1 MGQRYLK
8 THLTLDTLAF
18 LHELVTHEL
27 LHHSSMFSEDKKGQ
41 QCRPWM
47 GIKVQ
52 YHPLITQ
59 LWNYVCMCT
68 AFCLLSYLPLLI
80 PGGKETFHYLGASII
95 LASALSPPWIKFYF
109 YIFIKIHLHI
119 YLCFCGKLCV
129 CVLRCVALHNDS
141 YCYWRWYTYVVNPL
155 AHVFTAHC
163 TYCFTTP
170 LCSVSGTQHSAE
182 SGKEIYC
189 G

>member
-59 LWNYVCMCT
+59 LWNYVCIVHC
-68 AFCLLSYLPLLI
+68 FLLI
-80 PGGKETFHYLGASII
+80 VVSSTADSWRKRDIPLPKCQYYFSKCSESTLDKILLLYLYKDTFA
-95 LASALSPPWIKFYF
+95 
-109 YIFIKIHLHI
+109 HI
-119 YLCFCGKLCV
+119 SLFLWEIVCV
-129 CVLRCVALHNDS
+129 CVCCVALR
-141 YCYWRWYTYVVNPL
+141 CTM
-155 AHVFTAHC
+155 TAIAIEG
-163 TYCFTTP
+163 
-170 LCSVSGTQHSAE
+170 GTHTLWTL
-182 SGKEIYC
+182 
-189 G
+189 